1 MLKSCMLS
9 STNILHPFNIWKRPL
24 TFPFYYCIFPF
35 NFFCWIKPFKET
47 TLDIFIFA
55 FFLPLVSIY
64 WLSKFAI
71 WHAFLVMNLPL
82 LIIQIDSLLCFIF
95 CFIFLISIK
104 PSICKQTSMDCNLPD
119 SEITTLNANKPSK
132 MIASHLRSMQ
142 QNGLSLFDEKA
153 YNSKLLL
160 KTYKN
165 HSTLNLVKNKN
176 AIVKELEWL
185 KNQEEI
191 KK

>member
-1 MLKSCMLS
+1 
-9 STNILHPFNIWKRPL
+9 
-24 TFPFYYCIFPF
+24 
-35 NFFCWIKPFKET
+35 
-47 TLDIFIFA
+47 
-55 FFLPLVSIY
+55 
-64 WLSKFAI
+64 
-71 WHAFLVMNLPL
+71 
-82 LIIQIDSLLCFIF
+82 
-95 CFIFLISIK
+95 
-104 PSICKQTSMDCNLPD
+104 
-119 SEITTLNANKPSK
+119 
-132 MIASHLRSMQ
+132 MQ

-160 KTYKN
+160 KTNKN

>member
-1 MLKSCMLS
+1 MQA
-9 STNILHPFNIWKRPL
+9 IG
-24 TFPFYYCIFPF
+24 
-35 NFFCWIKPFKET
+35 
-47 TLDIFIFA
+47 IFIFA

-82 LIIQIDSLLCFIF
+82 LIIQTDSLLCFIF
-95 CFIFLISIK
+95 RFIFLTSSK

-142 QNGLSLFDEKA
+142 QNSLSSFDEKA

-160 KTYKN
+160 NTYKN

>member
-1 MLKSCMLS
+1 
-9 STNILHPFNIWKRPL
+9 
-24 TFPFYYCIFPF
+24 
-35 NFFCWIKPFKET
+35 
-47 TLDIFIFA
+47 
-55 FFLPLVSIY
+55 
-64 WLSKFAI
+64 
-71 WHAFLVMNLPL
+71 
-82 LIIQIDSLLCFIF
+82 
-95 CFIFLISIK
+95 
-104 PSICKQTSMDCNLPD
+104 MDCNLPD

-176 AIVKELEWL
+176 AIVKESEWL